1 MGLTWPAQLVKT
13 MDTASRKLPLP
24 MEDTTQA
31 NKVTELM
38 VAMEAEGQQ
47 VGGHPEEIRLVVIT
61 AGGFQ
66 EGLAEEVDLLGV
78 GLRAEEGEVALV
90 GGVMAALVAVKRE
103 EAMAKEAL
111 EAAEEDMVLIVS
123 RLKTRSTFLVYQEI

>member
-66 EGLAEEVDLLGV
+66 EGLAEEEDLIGV
-78 GLRAEEGEVALV
+78 GLV

-111 EAAEEDMVLIVS
+111 EAAEEDLRVARAELMEL
-123 RLKTRSTFLVYQEI
+123 

>member
-66 EGLAEEVDLLGV
+66 EGLAEEEDLIGV
-78 GLRAEEGEVALV
+78 GLV

>member
-1 MGLTWPAQLVKT
+1 MIMGLTWPAQLVKT
-13 MDTASRKLPLP
+13 MDTASRKLLLP

-66 EGLAEEVDLLGV
+66 EGLAEEEDLIGV
-78 GLRAEEGEVALV
+78 GLV

>member
-66 EGLAEEVDLLGV
+66 EGLAEEEDLIGV
-78 GLRAEEGEVALV
+78 GLV

-103 EAMAKEAL
+103 EEAMAIEAL
-111 EAAEEDMVLIVS
+111 EVAAEDMVLIVS

>member
-66 EGLAEEVDLLGV
+66 EGLAEEEDLIGV
-78 GLRAEEGEVALV
+78 GLV
-90 GGVMAALVAVKRE
+90 GGVMAALVAVKREE

>member
-1 MGLTWPAQLVKT
+1 MIMGLTWPAQLVKT

-47 VGGHPEEIRLVVIT
+47 AGGHPEEIHLVVIM
-61 AGGFQ
+61 AGGLQ
-66 EGLAEEVDLLGV
+66 
-78 GLRAEEGEVALV
+78 
-90 GGVMAALVAVKRE
+90 
-103 EAMAKEAL
+103 
-111 EAAEEDMVLIVS
+111 
-123 RLKTRSTFLVYQEI
+123 

>member
-1 MGLTWPAQLVKT
+1 MIMGLTWPAQLVKT

-47 VGGHPEEIRLVVIT
+47 VGGHPEEFRLVVIT

-66 EGLAEEVDLLGV
+66 EGLAEEEDLIGV
-78 GLRAEEGEVALV
+78 GLV

>member
-1 MGLTWPAQLVKT
+1 MIMGLTWPAQLVKT

-66 EGLAEEVDLLGV
+66 EGLAEEEDLIGV
-78 GLRAEEGEVALV
+78 GLV